1 MADSELSPPFDGSR
15 VMVILRDVST
25 PEAAVSTAQ
34 QAWELG
40 VDLVEVPIGSSDRLP
55 ILKSVIAAGRER
67 GKEVGAGTIV
77 SPGDVQLAVRA
88 GARYTVAPGFDP
100 EVVAASHDAGLPHVP
115 GAFTASEVQAA
126 QRAGCI
132 WVKVFPA
139 GVLGPAWF
147 RAMRGPFP
155 DMSFMAT
162 GGVRPQ
168 DGSAYLE
175 AGAGLVAFGAG
186 ALSPANVGHLAQL
199 TASSGKCPEESE
211 RL

>member
-1 MADSELSPPFDGSR
+1 MTDSELSAPFDGAR

-25 PEAAVSTAQ
+25 PEAAVSAAQ
-34 QAWELG
+34 QVWDLG
-40 VDLVEVPIGSSDRLP
+40 VDLVEVPIGRADRLP
-55 ILKSVIAAGRER
+55 ILESVIAAGRER
-67 GKEVGAGTIV
+67 GMKVGAGTIV

-88 GARYTVAPGFDP
+88 GARYTVAPGLDP

-115 GAFTASEVQAA
+115 GAFTATEVQAA
-126 QRAGCI
+126 RRAGCT

-139 GVLGPAWF
+139 GVLGPGWF

-175 AGAGLVAFGAG
+175 AGAGLVAFGVG
-186 ALSPANVGHLAQL
+186 ALSPANIGYLAQL
-199 TASSGKCPEESE
+199 TGGVTPVPTVPE
-211 RL
+211 